1 MPRRARSLGGCA
13 LLLLALALAG
23 AQPAPKPDPYRL
35 QAEPFIGPAAVPVME
50 QVFWVQLNQPPGGLI
65 KARCPEGVRL
75 LDQTKPGHNRP
86 FTRLYFRSDRGV
98 RNSRLVLAMPDGR
111 QLTVP
116 LRVLTYREDIED
128 KVKDTPQLDRAARK
142 LGRSY
147 YTPERLR
154 MARENLRKSP
164 ELGENLKSPSFF
176 ETMTDEQ
183 VFSFLPSWNLPRQCY
198 STWPCPS
205 CGEKIYEKSAF
216 YPWQHAARGAFKAVC
231 PLCRKAFPT
240 NDFTRDDFTSGD
252 YPDDGWGFDPTGRRD
267 RKQIAGWVGF
277 HNHHAMWQS
286 TGAELKRLGERYLLL
301 DDEPAAHKAALL
313 LARLAYVY
321 PGMDMTWQQVQTN
334 YLRPGRLLLD
344 GNWERTGLTVPAAQ
358 AYDAIFDTLDRDTA
372 LVKFLRAKDPAI
384 QSPADVKALIDTYLI
399 QLFGW
404 DWINNRL
411 SGGNQG
417 ARERDAAYIAVCAN
431 MGAPSDAWIEK
442 LFTKSYNSGL
452 DKGGFD
458 DEMLVNTLTREGI
471 TLVNGFD
478 YALGYMSAKSGL
490 AEILAG
496 VQSAKWQARCNLY
509 DDRQYPKLKAEY
521 DAWTEMLVAGD
532 HRPCYGDDAN
542 ADGAKLPRGAASVR
556 RTEYSRAY
564 RRWPTDNL
572 ARALALAGK
581 GAPDLFEPDVWPQV
595 ETQVKPIGPRP
606 PLQSRVLD
614 GVGFVFLESRP
625 QAAKIEERAGL
636 AFRYGYGAG
645 HHHQDNLNVEFWA
658 RDAPLAPELGYPS
671 WAHPLGATGHVVH
684 HNTGMIDRSPQY
696 EGGISHGDAGGLRQR
711 PRGLIRRCV
720 RDAGRVCQ
728 PHLPPR
734 AVPG

>member
-1 MPRRARSLGGCA
+1 MRRRARSLGGRA
-13 LLLLALALAG
+13 LLLLAVALAG

-65 KARCPEGVRL
+65 KVRCPEGVRL
-75 LDQTKPGHNRP
+75 LDQTKPGPNRP

-98 RNSRLVLAMPDGR
+98 RNSGLVLAMPDGR

-116 LRVLTYREDIED
+116 LRVFTYREDIED

-176 ETMTDEQ
+176 EPMTDEQ

-198 STWPCPS
+198 SAWPCPS

-216 YPWQHAARGAFKAVC
+216 YPWQHAARGTFKAVC

-240 NDFTRDDFTSGD
+240 NDITRDDFTSGD

-358 AYDAIFDTLDRDTA
+358 AYDAIFDYPRPRHGTGQVPAGQGPRHPVARRCEGADRHLSDPALRLGLDQQPALRRQPGRPRARCRLHRRLRQHGRAVRRLDR
-372 LVKFLRAKDPAI
+372 
-384 QSPADVKALIDTYLI
+384 
-399 QLFGW
+399 
-404 DWINNRL
+404 
-411 SGGNQG
+411 
-417 ARERDAAYIAVCAN
+417 EAVHQ
-431 MGAPSDAWIEK
+431 
-442 LFTKSYNSGL
+442 
-452 DKGGFD
+452 
-458 DEMLVNTLTREGI
+458 V
-471 TLVNGFD
+471 
-478 YALGYMSAKSGL
+478 
-490 AEILAG
+490 
-496 VQSAKWQARCNLY
+496 VQ
-509 DDRQYPKLKAEY
+509 
-521 DAWTEMLVAGD
+521 
-532 HRPCYGDDAN
+532 
-542 ADGAKLPRGAASVR
+542 
-556 RTEYSRAY
+556 
-564 RRWPTDNL
+564 
-572 ARALALAGK
+572 
-581 GAPDLFEPDVWPQV
+581 
-595 ETQVKPIGPRP
+595 
-606 PLQSRVLD
+606 
-614 GVGFVFLESRP
+614 
-625 QAAKIEERAGL
+625 
-636 AFRYGYGAG
+636 
-645 HHHQDNLNVEFWA
+645 
-658 RDAPLAPELGYPS
+658 
-671 WAHPLGATGHVVH
+671 
-684 HNTGMIDRSPQY
+684 
-696 EGGISHGDAGGLRQR
+696 QR
-711 PRGLIRRCV
+711 PGQ
-720 RDAGRVCQ
+720 GR
-728 PHLPPR
+728 LR
-734 AVPG
+734 